1 MTRSLSTCFL
11 TVKQFGYDIG
21 MAFGL
26 GKCVKVT
33 FINSKL
39 AGTSAVELGIET
51 TIRELDQDKS
61 YKQQGIDKGNEI
73 QHSKMKEKIRKECY
87 RRARTILKTELNSA
101 NRIEGINTLSMPVV
115 QYSFNRI
122 NWTLPNLRRIDTIE
136 RKLLTYYKMHHPKSG
151 KD

>member
-26 GKCVKVT
+26 GKCVKAT

-39 AGTSAVELGIET
+39 TGTSAVELGIET

-61 YKQQGIDKGNEI
+61 YK
-73 QHSKMKEKIRKECY
+73 
-87 RRARTILKTELNSA
+87 
-101 NRIEGINTLSMPVV
+101 
-115 QYSFNRI
+115 
-122 NWTLPNLRRIDTIE
+122 
-136 RKLLTYYKMHHPKSG
+136 
-151 KD
+151 